1 MCASWVAAEVQGME
15 LEYRFLDSEGEVAG
29 DLPAAC
35 RERETLLG
43 FYRAMVLTRQFDA
56 KAVALQ
62 RTGRL
67 GTYAS
72 SLGQEAVPVG
82 VASAMREEDVLVP
95 SFREHGAQLLRGVS
109 MQEILLF
116 WGGDERGS
124 DFQRARSDF
133 PVCITVGGHAPH
145 AVGVALALKM
155 KRVAAA
161 AVCMFGDGA
170 TSKGDV
176 YEALNIA
183 STWSVP
189 VLFVVSNN
197 QWAIST
203 ALEHQ
208 THSETLSDK
217 GVAVGMRSVQV
228 DGNDVVAVHH
238 ATATLLAEMREKPG
252 PALLEAVTYRLA
264 DHTTADDASRYRSEE
279 EVKAMWRAEPVA
291 RLRKYLM
298 QNLDWGKAEE
308 ESLQQACRDSVAEG
322 EAAYLASAPQNPAV
336 MFDYMYASLPEELDR
351 QRQRFLAGLVPSGQ
365 DAGGAGD
372 A

>member
-1 MCASWVAAEVQGME
+1 
-15 LEYRFLDSEGEVAG
+15 
-29 DLPAAC
+29 
-35 RERETLLG
+35 
-43 FYRAMVLTRQFDA
+43 MVLTRQFDA

-109 MQEILLF
+109 MEEILLF

-124 DFQRARSDF
+124 DFKLARGDF

-155 KRVAAA
+155 KQKPAA

-176 YEALNIA
+176 YEAMNIA
-183 STWSVP
+183 STWEVP

-203 ALEHQ
+203 ALEQQ
-208 THSETLSDK
+208 THSESLSDK
-217 GVAVGMRSVQV
+217 ALAVGMRGVQV
-228 DGNDVVAVHH
+228 DGNDVIAVHH
-238 ATATLLAEMREKPG
+238 ATAELLADMRETPQ

-264 DHTTADDASRYRSEE
+264 DHTTADDASRYRDEKD
-279 EVKAMWRAEPVA
+279 VKKMWQAEPIA
-291 RLRKYLM
+291 RLRKYLV
-298 QNLDWGKAEE
+298 QSQDWSKAEE
-308 ESLQQACRDSVAEG
+308 ESLQQECRDSVARG
-322 EAAYLASAPQNPAV
+322 EAAYLDSVPQEPGV
-336 MFDYMYASLPEELDR
+336 MFDYMYASLPEELNR
-351 QRQRFLAGLVPSGQ
+351 QRQRFLQRLSPEEGEQ
-365 DAGGAGD
+365 GGAGD